1 MKKRVFPY
9 FLLTTVVTLFFL
21 GFLGSA
27 LSKEKPIELSYS
39 NFLPAGYGATKPLE
53 AWAKEIEKRT
63 EGKVKIT
70 FYHGGTLTDA
80 VNCYEGV
87 VKGIS
92 DLGQSCLAY
101 NKGRFPLMEVA
112 DLPGYPFNATVSAL
126 VADEIYRKYKPKE
139 LSDTHILYI
148 HSHFPGVIY
157 TRDKPVRKLEDLK
170 GLRIRSTGLS
180 SKIVEALGAT
190 PVAMPKG
197 DQYDALYKG
206 VVDGTTGGVNELK
219 GWRVAE
225 VAKYS
230 IAWPR
235 VGYVTAFFVAMNLT
249 KWRSLPPEVQK
260 VFTEVSKAW
269 PEYQGKVWNG
279 MEVEG
284 YQFGKEKGHQL
295 IYLSPEEGTRWE
307 RAVKPI
313 FDEYIKAMEAKGLPG
328 KEALEYRNQL
338 IEKFSKVYPEIKFE

>member
-1 MKKRVFPY
+1 MRTRV
-9 FLLTTVVTLFFL
+9 LTLSLIVMFVIVPLFGTPNTV
-21 GFLGSA
+21 

-39 NFLPAGYGATKPLE
+39 NFLPAGYGTTKALE

-63 EGKVKIT
+63 DGKVKIT

-92 DLGQSCLAY
+92 DIGQSCLAY
-101 NKGRFPLMEVA
+101 NKGRFPLMEVV
-112 DLPGYPFNATVSAL
+112 DLPGYSFNAIVPCLVS
-126 VADEIYRKYKPKE
+126 DEIYRRFMPKE

-148 HSHFPGVIY
+148 HTHFPGVIF
-157 TRDKPVRKLEDLK
+157 TRDKPVRRLEDLK

-180 SKIVEALGAT
+180 SKIVEAFGAT

-197 DQYDALYKG
+197 DQYDAMYKG

-235 VGYVTAFFVAMNLT
+235 VGYVTAFFVAMNLG
-249 KWRSLPPEVQK
+249 KWRSLPPDVQK
-260 VFTEVSKAW
+260 VFTDVSKEW
-269 PEYQGKVWNG
+269 PEYHGKTWNS

-284 YQFGKEKGHQL
+284 YQFGKEKGHQI
-295 IYLSPEEGTRWE
+295 IYLSPEEGARWE
-307 RAVKPI
+307 KAVKPL
-313 FDEYIKAMEAKGLPG
+313 FDDHVKAMEAKGLPG
-328 KEALEYRNQL
+328 RDALSYRNQL
-338 IEKFSKVYPEIKFE
+338 IEKYSKIYPEIRFE